1 MQKSVK
7 MIIAITNLK
16 GGVGKTTIST
26 NLGVAL
32 AHLNYDVCI
41 VDTDEQQQSAMEWA
55 SCREAHRKQI
65 TVVGLKEKQ
74 LESGIFQLAEKYDVV
89 IIDGSPQL
97 DRLANVVLAVSNIV
111 IIPIAPS
118 IYDYRGFELFFKRY
132 TDIEEIARMK
142 GKKMQAFVLLNSIKP
157 NSRVLKDI
165 ELGVKEFDIQRLNT
179 MITDRVAYVD
189 TATVG
194 LGVVEYRDPKA
205 KAEMENLAKEIENII
220 KHY

>member
-1 MQKSVK
+1 
-7 MIIAITNLK
+7 MIIAVTNLK

-26 NLGVAL
+26 NLAVAL
-32 AHLNYDVCI
+32 AYLDYDVCI
-41 VDTDEQQQSAMEWA
+41 VDTDEQQQSAMDWA
-55 SCREAHRKQI
+55 SCREGDKKQI

-97 DRLANVVLAVSNIV
+97 DRLANVVLAVANIV

-118 IYDYRGFELFFKRY
+118 IYDYRGFELFFKRF
-132 TDIEEIARMK
+132 TDIQDIARMK
-142 GKKMQAFVLLNSIKP
+142 GKKMEAFVLLNSIKA

-165 ELGVKEFDIQRLNT
+165 ELGVKEFDIKRLDT
-179 MITDRVAYVD
+179 MISDRVANVD

-194 LGVVEYRDPKA
+194 LGVIEYRDPKA
-205 KAEMENLAKEIENII
+205 KAEMESLAKEIDNII
-220 KHY
+220 KNY

>member
-1 MQKSVK
+1 
-7 MIIAITNLK
+7 MIIAVTNLK

-26 NLGVAL
+26 NLAVAL
-32 AHLNYDVCI
+32 AYLDYDVCI

-55 SCREAHRKQI
+55 SCREGDKKQI

-74 LESGIFQLAEKYDVV
+74 LESGIFQLADKYDVV

-97 DRLANVVLAVSNIV
+97 DRLANVVLAVANIV

-118 IYDYRGFELFFKRY
+118 IYDYRGFELFFKRF
-132 TDIEEIARMK
+132 TDIQDIARMK
-142 GKKMQAFVLLNSIKP
+142 GKKMEAFVLLNSIKA

-165 ELGVKEFDIQRLNT
+165 ELGVKEFDIKRLDT
-179 MITDRVAYVD
+179 MISDRVAYVD

-194 LGVVEYRDPKA
+194 LGVIEYRDPKA
-205 KAEMENLAKEIENII
+205 KAEMESLAKEIDNII
-220 KHY
+220 KNY

>member
-1 MQKSVK
+1 

-26 NLGVAL
+26 NLSVAL
-32 AHLNYDVCI
+32 THIGYDVCI

-55 SCREAHRKQI
+55 SCRDGSKKQI

-74 LESGIFQLAEKYDVV
+74 LETGIFQLAQKYDVV

-111 IIPIAPS
+111 IIPITPS
-118 IYDYRGFELFFKRY
+118 IYDYRGFELFFKRFS
-132 TDIEEIARMK
+132 DIKEIAEMK
-142 GKKMQAFVLLNSIKP
+142 GKKMEAYVLLNAIKP

-165 ELGVKEFDIQRLNT
+165 EEGVKEFDIKRLDT

-189 TATVG
+189 TATTG

-205 KAEMENLAKEIENII
+205 KAEMENLGKEIDNII
-220 KHY
+220 KKY

>member
-1 MQKSVK
+1 

-32 AHLNYDVCI
+32 THMGYDVCI
-41 VDTDEQQQSAMEWA
+41 VDTDAHQQSAMEWA
-55 SCREAHRKQI
+55 SCRAADKQQI

-74 LESGIFQLAEKYDVV
+74 VETGVFQLAEKYDIV

-118 IYDYRGFELFFKRY
+118 IYDYRGFELFYKRF

-142 GKKMQAFVLLNSIKP
+142 GKKMQAFVLLNAIKA

-179 MITDRVAYVD
+179 MLSDRVAYVD

-220 KHY
+220 KNY